1 MNGMEG
7 RPSSCLL
14 VRGRPPLLA
23 RTQAVVQAI
32 DPAQFIKPSRF
43 VPVRSTASGPVAS
56 LAFRCGLM
64 WSGTEGSTV
73 ARQHSCPLATG

>member
-14 VRGRPPLLA
+14 VRGRPPVLS
-23 RTQAVVQAI
+23 QAQMVVQAI

-43 VPVRSTASGPVAS
+43 VPVRSTATGPVAS
-56 LAFRCGLM
+56 LAFRCVPGRN
-64 WSGTEGSTV
+64 GAGPAEG
-73 ARQHSCPLATG
+73 R

>member
-14 VRGRPPLLA
+14 VRGRPPVLS
-23 RTQAVVQAI
+23 QAQVVVQAI

-43 VPVRSTASGPVAS
+43 VPVRSTATGPVAS
-56 LAFRCGLM
+56 LAFRCAP
-64 WSGTEGSTV
+64 WRSGAGSAEG
-73 ARQHSCPLATG
+73 R